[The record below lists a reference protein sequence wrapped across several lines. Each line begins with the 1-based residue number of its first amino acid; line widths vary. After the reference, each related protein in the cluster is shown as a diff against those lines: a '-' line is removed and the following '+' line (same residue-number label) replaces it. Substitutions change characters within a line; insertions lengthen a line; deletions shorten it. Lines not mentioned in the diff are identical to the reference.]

1 MNCVICCLNSGRN
14 VRSVRWRLQLR
25 RQERPLLR
33 PLDPRVVLEVTV
45 EATIDPL
52 EETTIEIGTGTE
64 DTKDIVLQNT
74 SKKPVFAH

>member
-1 MNCVICCLNSGRN
+1 VT
-14 VRSVRWRLQLR
+14 SVRWRLQLR
-25 RQERPLLR
+25 RQEPLLH
-33 PLDPRVVLEVTV
+33 PLDPRVVLEATV

-74 SKKPVFAH
+74 SKKPAFA